1 MKGTE
6 PAFISLCSE
15 LQHLWVNPD
24 CPWHDCLP
32 EPRGWWIWSSINRE
46 AGKEAD
52 SFPRGA
58 ANCQCAEA
66 GGGGVMQPMWHAAE
80 HCRVPEASLL
90 CGHARGTRAEHCENW
105 YRLLWAASAYLQPL
119 WTVHYIDMSIF
130 HVPARCPPASLPVIP
145 GQETR
150 STLKPR
156 TDLLSL
162 ETAHQPWLPHPC
174 NWNLCK

>member
-6 PAFISLCSE
+6 TAFISLCSE

-52 SFPRGA
+52 SFQRCCKLPVCRSRRKRGEA
-58 ANCQCAEA
+58 ANVAYSQALPGSWSQPALWPCQ
-66 GGGGVMQPMWHAAE
+66 GGRE
-80 HCRVPEASLL
+80 LN
-90 CGHARGTRAEHCENW
+90 TENW
-105 YRLLWAASAYLQPL
+105 HSLLWAASGYLQPL
-119 WTVHYIDMSIF
+119 WTMLYMDIAIF
-130 HVPARCPPASLPVIP
+130 HVPARCPPASLQVIR

-150 STLKPR
+150 NTLKPS

-162 ETAHQPWLPHPC
+162 ETAHQSWLLHPC